1 MNIFF
6 DVLKTVCNPETIYNM
21 YSVIETN
28 YVSSGLLFIYFYYIK
43 SFSIAFCITVV
54 ISRAVQCIYSCYR
67 YLNQEHQ
74 GIDKNTFSRSRKSVY
89 FALGSIVVIGWLG
102 FAVLCNQK
110 HIENEYELINF
121 IFLIF
126 AIASSASLYLYKKT
140 GSKTNGKLVSSMVVF
155 FSFV

>member
-6 DVLKTVCNPETIYNM
+6 DVLKTVWNPETIYNM
-21 YSVIETN
+21 YSAIETN
-28 YVSSGLLFIYFYYIK
+28 YVSSGVLFIYFYYIK
-43 SFSIAFCITVV
+43 AFSIAFCITVV
-54 ISRAVQCIYSCYR
+54 VSRASQCIYRCYR
-67 YLNQEHQ
+67 YLAQEYQ

-89 FALGSIVVIGWLG
+89 FALGSVVVIGWLG

-126 AIASSASLYLYKKT
+126 TIALIVSIYLYKKQEL
-140 GSKTNGKLVSSMVVF
+140 KQILN
-155 FSFV
+155 